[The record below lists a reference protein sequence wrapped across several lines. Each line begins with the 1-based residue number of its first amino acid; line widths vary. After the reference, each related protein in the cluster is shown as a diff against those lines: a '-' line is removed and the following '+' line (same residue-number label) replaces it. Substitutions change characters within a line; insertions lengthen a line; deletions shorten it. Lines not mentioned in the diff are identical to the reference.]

1 MSSVSLWFKSPPKKL
16 PKKMRSPVNLTH
28 YKTQS
33 EDTSIDAELM
43 QFSRSRQFTAGQK
56 LAFLQRIIRRGI
68 KLVCWGIQQQCPN
81 CDNLTFKQLYVRKRW
96 GELFQTYANNNLL
109 GERGQL
115 MIEDPIAIAY
125 KIIDK
130 LDLLNIPYYIGG
142 SVASSLQGEA
152 RFTEDI
158 DLVIYLESS
167 QVEIFIQTFG
177 ADFYVS
183 DVAVRDAISGRI
195 GSFNLI
201 DLNSLEKAD
210 IFISRTDDFS
220 TSKMSRRQLYVPEDN
235 PDKAFYLC
243 TPEDTILQKLAWM
256 KIAQNESQKQWR
268 DILGVIKIQ
277 RERLDLD
284 YLWQWSEYLNVSDPL
299 NRALQESGMM

>member
-1 MSSVSLWFKSPPKKL
+1 
-16 PKKMRSPVNLTH
+16 MRSHPNLTH

-43 QFSRSRQFTAGQK
+43 QFSRSRQFTASQK
-56 LAFLQRIIRRGI
+56 LAVLQRIIRRGI
-68 KLVCWGIQQQCPN
+68 KLVCWGIHQQCPN
-81 CDNLTFKQLYVRKRW
+81 GDNLTFKQLYVRKRW
-96 GELFQTYANNNLL
+96 GELFQTYTDNNLL
-109 GERGQL
+109 GERGKL

-130 LDLLNIPYYIGG
+130 LNLLNIPYYIGG

-158 DLVIYLESS
+158 DLIIYLESS
-167 QVEIFIQTFG
+167 QIEPFIQTFG

-183 DVAVRDAISGRI
+183 DVAVKDAISGRT

-201 DLNSLEKAD
+201 DFESLEKAD
-210 IFISRTDDFS
+210 IFISKTDDFS
-220 TSKMSRRQLYVPEDN
+220 ASKMNRRQLYVPEDN
-235 PDKAFYLC
+235 PDKAFYLS

-256 KIAQNESQKQWR
+256 KIAENESQKQWR